1 MFLMIFS
8 GIGKPPQ
15 SPPNVRYQE
24 MFFKCEYPFEVGSSI
39 FRYVYLILKI
49 DLMLHIILKRNRI
62 LQRQDW
68 HSFFKLVFF

>member
-39 FRYVYLILKI
+39 FRYILKI
-49 DLMLHIILKRNRI
+49 DLMQQMLHIILKRNRI
-62 LQRQDW
+62 LQRQD
-68 HSFFKLVFF
+68 

>member
-39 FRYVYLILKI
+39 FRYI
-49 DLMLHIILKRNRI
+49 
-62 LQRQDW
+62 
-68 HSFFKLVFF
+68 SS